1 MVRFRLL
8 ALAAAVFAAGLF
20 DTGPALA
27 AAPAPS
33 FITPDLVAAATKEG
47 TVVFYTSIEL
57 QTAEKVGEA
66 FEKAYPGIKVQVE
79 RNGAERIFQRLAQE
93 RGANIHAADVVEAS
107 DMTALLSWK
116 QQGWLAA
123 VLPADVAKSWPADQ
137 KDPDGCYATER
148 FTLSP
153 ILYNTKLVKAE
164 DAPKSF
170 ADLLDPKWT
179 GKIVKAHPGYS
190 GTIMTVTFEMARDI
204 GWDFFKKLGQQHIMQ
219 VQSAAD
225 PPKKVAQGERPVA
238 ADGGEYVPL
247 QMISQGAPLALVYP
261 TEGTPSIPGGAGVM
275 IDAPH
280 PNAARL
286 FDLYLFSKEGQTL
299 LVKLARLRSFH
310 PEAPTPEGAKPLSE
324 IKIMKADPAAQQ
336 KQVEE
341 IKKKYAEYF
350 GL

>member
-1 MVRFRLL
+1 MVRLRLF
-8 ALAAAVFAAGLF
+8 AFAAALFGAG
-20 DTGPALA
+20 TAYA
-27 AAPAPS
+27 AAPPPS
-33 FITPDLVAAATKEG
+33 SITPDLVAAATKEG

-79 RNGAERIFQRLAQE
+79 RNGAERIFQRLSQE

-116 QQGWLAA
+116 QEGWLAPF
-123 VLPADVAKSWPADQ
+123 VPADVAKSWPADQ

-153 ILYNTKLVKAE
+153 ILYNTKLVKAA

-170 ADLLDPKWT
+170 ADLLDPKWA

-204 GWDFFKKLGQQHIMQ
+204 GWDFFKKLGQQYIMQ

-261 TEGTPSIPGGAGVM
+261 TEGTPSIPGGAAVM

-310 PEAPTPEGAKPLSE
+310 PDAPVPEGAKPLSE

-336 KQVEE
+336 KQIED

>member
-1 MVRFRLL
+1 MRKSWLAIASLL
-8 ALAAAVFAAGLF
+8 FA
-20 DTGPALA
+20 TPALA
-27 AAPAPS
+27 APPAPS
-33 FITPDLVAAATKEG
+33 SVTPELIDAAKKEG

-57 QTAEKVGEA
+57 QTAEKIGEA
-66 FEKAYPGIKVQVE
+66 FEKAYPGIHVQVE
-79 RNGAERIFQRLAQE
+79 RNGAERIFQRLMQE
-93 RGANIHAADVVEAS
+93 RGAGIHAADVVECS
-107 DMTALLSWK
+107 DMTALYAWK
-116 QQGWLAA
+116 SQGWLAPF
-123 VLPADVAKSWPADQ
+123 LPADVTNWPADQ
-137 KDPDGCYATER
+137 RDPDGTFATER

-153 ILYNTKLVKAE
+153 ILYNTALVKPE

-170 ADLLDPKWT
+170 SDLLAPQWE

-190 GTIMTVTFEMARDI
+190 GTIMTVTFEIARDI

-247 QMISQGAPLALVYP
+247 QMISQGAPLAIVYP

-280 PNAARL
+280 ANAARL
-286 FDLYLFSKEGQTL
+286 FDLYLFSRDGQTL
-299 LVKLARLRSFH
+299 LVELARLRSFH
-310 PEAPTPEGAKPLSE
+310 PDVPTPRGAKPLPE
-324 IKIMKADPAAQQ
+324 IKIMKADPAAQA
-336 KQVEE
+336 KEDEE